1 MRLGCCGVE
10 DRLAAIERAGYD
22 FIEPRALMLLPD
34 RPDREFEPVKKQFRA
49 AGIRAEAFN
58 VFVPSELKITGD
70 AVDFEALANHVE
82 IVVKRASL
90 LGAETIVFG
99 SGGARNVAEGYS
111 RGKALDQIK
120 RFAAMAAETGQR
132 SGITMVIEPLA
143 REYCNVINTVAEA
156 LEIAE
161 EVDHPNLCVL
171 ADLLHMEKDEE
182 PWDNILKAAP
192 RLKHVHL
199 PVLEMDILTS
209 RGRNFSHLTYMK
221 TLKEAGYDGRI
232 SVEDNGRRFVNFDAE
247 VGPVKDRIVELWESI
262 AS

>member
-1 MRLGCCGVE
+1 M
-10 DRLAAIERAGYD
+10 
-22 FIEPRALMLLPD
+22 
-34 RPDREFEPVKKQFRA
+34 
-49 AGIRAEAFN
+49 
-58 VFVPSELKITGD
+58 
-70 AVDFEALANHVE
+70 
-82 IVVKRASL
+82 KRASL

-199 PVLEMDILTS
+199 PVPEMDILTS
-209 RGRNFSHLTYMK
+209 KGRSYSHLTYMK

-247 VGPVKDRIVELWESI
+247 VGSVKDRIVELWESI